1 MIARNAIDL
10 PGGVTIPPSL
20 ASQMPPPVI
29 DSLREAINTRREALA
44 GAFWGERGVRW
55 LAIANQNDADF
66 GVFTKKCFVK
76 YRENG
81 LLFCG
86 FCIII

>member
-1 MIARNAIDL
+1 MMPQVRNSTSDVEICFMS
-10 PGGVTIPPSL
+10 V
-20 ASQMPPPVI
+20 
-29 DSLREAINTRREALA
+29 
-44 GAFWGERGVRW
+44 WGERGVEW